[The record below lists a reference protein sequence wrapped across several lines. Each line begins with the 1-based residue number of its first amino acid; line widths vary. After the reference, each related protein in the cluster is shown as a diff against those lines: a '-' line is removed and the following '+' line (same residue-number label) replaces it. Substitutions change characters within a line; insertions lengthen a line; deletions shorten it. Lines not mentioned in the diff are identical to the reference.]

1 MGTIT
6 RSFANNITTSGVL
19 LPASLTNN
27 SIANV
32 TAYNA
37 SVPTGGMKLISTQ
50 TASNSAS
57 ISFTTGIDSTYKEYQ
72 FYFID
77 IHPRTD
83 GVNFQ
88 FNLSTDSGSNYN
100 VTKTSS
106 VFVAHQREAGD
117 SNALDYDVV
126 SSPTD
131 LAQSTAF
138 QSLTQAYLT
147 MTSAGDGSGS
157 GSMSLF
163 NPASTTYV
171 KHFISTMNHMSIDG
185 PPPWTVNTF
194 VAGYGNTT
202 SACNALQF
210 KMSSGNFDG
219 TILMYG
225 IV

>member
-19 LPASLTNN
+19 LPASLVNN

-37 SVPTGGMKLISTQ
+37 SVATGGMKLISSQ

-72 FYFID
+72 FWFIN

-83 GVNFQ
+83 AVGFNF
-88 FNLSTDSGSNYN
+88 NMSTDGGSNYN
-100 VTKTSS
+100 VTKTTTE
-106 VFVAHQREAGD
+106 FGAFHDEADTTQALGYNA
-117 SNALDYDVV
+117 SN
-126 SSPTD
+126 D
-131 LAQSTAF
+131 LAQSTAD
-138 QSLTQAYLT
+138 QKLASADLGNSADECLNGTLT
-147 MTSAGDGSGS
+147 
-157 GSMSLF
+157 LF
-163 NPASTTYV
+163 NPSSTTYV
-171 KHFISTMNHMSIDG
+171 KHFISNNAYYHESNYSIE
-185 PPPWTVNTF
+185 NF

-202 SACNALQF
+202 SAINAIIF
-210 KMSSGNFDG
+210 RMSSGNFDG
-219 TILMYG
+219 TILLYG

>member
-32 TAYNA
+32 TAYNPA
-37 SVPTGGMKLISTQ
+37 IATGNMVLLSTQ

-72 FYFID
+72 FWFVD

-83 GVNFQ
+83 DINFT
-88 FNLSTDSGSNYN
+88 FNMSTDSGSNYN
-100 VTKTSS
+100 VTKTSAT
-106 VFVAHQREAGD
+106 FGAYHDEAGT
-117 SNALDYDVV
+117 
-126 SSPTD
+126 SPSLAYSVNDD

-138 QSLTQAYLT
+138 QNLQNQGSVGNGADESLAGSLTI
-147 MTSAGDGSGS
+147 
-157 GSMSLF
+157 F

-171 KHFISTMNHMSIDG
+171 KHFIAHTQYYEQSNF
-185 PPPWTVNTF
+185 TVQSFT
-194 VAGYGNTT
+194 AGYGNTT
-202 SACNALQF
+202 SAINAVQF
-210 KMSSGNFDG
+210 KMGSGNFDG
-219 TILMYG
+219 TILLYG

>member
-37 SVPTGGMKLISTQ
+37 SVATGGMVLISSQ

-72 FYFID
+72 FWFID
-77 IHPRTD
+77 MYARTD
-83 GVNFQ
+83 STRLT
-88 FNLSTDSGSNYN
+88 FNGSTDSGSNYN
-100 VTKTSS
+100 VTKTSTM
-106 VFVAHQREAGD
+106 FFAQHNEAGSATFLGYETD
-117 SNALDYDVV
+117 F
-126 SSPTD
+126 D

-138 QSLTQAYLT
+138 QPLFRDQGNSADES
-147 MTSAGDGSGS
+147 SAGTLT
-157 GSMSLF
+157 LF

-171 KHFISTMNHMSIDG
+171 KHFLSSSSSYQSNDYITNQ
-185 PPPWTVNTF
+185 F
-194 VAGYGNTT
+194 VAGYMNTT
-202 SACNALQF
+202 SAVNAVRFQ
-210 KMSSGNFDG
+210 MSSGNFDG

>member
-6 RSFANNITTSGVL
+6 RSFANNITTNGVL
-19 LPASLTNN
+19 LPASLVNN

-37 SVPTGGMKLISTQ
+37 SVATGGMKLISSQ

-77 IHPRTD
+77 INPANND
-83 GVNFQ
+83 
-88 FNLSTDSGSNYN
+88 
-100 VTKTSS
+100 
-106 VFVAHQREAGD
+106 
-117 SNALDYDVV
+117 
-126 SSPTD
+126 
-131 LAQSTAF
+131 TAF
-138 QSLTQAYLT
+138 QFQCSTNGGSTYATTITSTGFRALHNEADTSTSLEYLT
-147 MTSAGDGSGS
+147 GSDQAQGTAFQTIADGIGNGADESLAG
-157 GSMSLF
+157 SLQIF

-171 KHFISTMNHMSIDG
+171 KHYIGSSNKYHHSDASQIYFE
-185 PPPWTVNTF
+185 
-194 VAGYGNTT
+194 AGYFNTT
-202 SACNALQF
+202 SAINALQF
-210 KMSSGNFDG
+210 KFDSGNFDG

>member
-37 SVPTGGMKLISTQ
+37 AVATGNMVLISSQ

-72 FYFID
+72 FWFID
-77 IHPRTD
+77 VRPRTD
-83 GVNFQ
+83 DTNFT
-88 FNLSTDSGSNYN
+88 FNMSTDSGSNYN
-100 VTKTSS
+100 VTKTTTW
-106 VFVAHQREAGD
+106 FQAYHAENDAGTGLAYNT
-117 SNALDYDVV
+117 SL
-126 SSPTD
+126 D

-138 QSLTQAYLT
+138 QVLSGNVATDADAVT
-147 MTSAGDGSGS
+147 SGS
-157 GSMSLF
+157 LQIF

-171 KHFISTMNHMSIDG
+171 KHFISNVIT
-185 PPPWTVNTF
+185 NTSGSPSYVQESF
-194 VAGYGNTT
+194 QAGYGNTT
-202 SACNALQF
+202 SAVNAVQF
-210 KMSSGNFDG
+210 KMASGNMDG